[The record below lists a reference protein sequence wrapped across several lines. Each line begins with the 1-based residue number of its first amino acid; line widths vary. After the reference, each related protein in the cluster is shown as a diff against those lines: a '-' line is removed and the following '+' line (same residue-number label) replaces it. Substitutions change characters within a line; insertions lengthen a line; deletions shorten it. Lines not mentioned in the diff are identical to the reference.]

1 MLAVLLVFA
10 VNGFAMAQALARMPA
25 VRDAVGASKGELG
38 LALVG
43 AGLGSLI
50 AMPFTARLVD
60 RFGSRRVVQVCVVLG
75 TAGWAGLAFVPN
87 VWVMGA
93 VLVGAGAPIG
103 VWDVAMNIQGS
114 HVERRRGRSLM
125 PYFHGAFSAGT
136 VLGAGLAALSAWLG
150 VSLLQL
156 PVLGVI
162 GIAVGLSAV
171 RAFVPEDTQDDADD
185 EAGVAASRQAD
196 RPDERSGPGRRR
208 GLTGLEILIGV
219 VCLGGTLAEG
229 SANDWLALL
238 LVDVHG
244 APEAFGAL
252 TLMAFNVTMMI
263 GRLSGGPAIN
273 RFGRDRVART
283 GGVLAISGILLASQQ
298 GMLGLALV
306 GGLLWG
312 LGVSTIFPAAI
323 SAAGEIPGRGNR
335 SIATVSII
343 AYGAFLFGAPTIGLL
358 AEQVGLDRALFVVIL
373 ALALMVVLAGNLR
386 VRNVAQA
393 GGQRDVIQ

>member
-25 VRDAVGASKGELG
+25 VRDAVGASTGELG

-43 AGLGSLI
+43 SGLGSLT

-60 RFGSRRVVQVCVVLG
+60 RFGSRRVVTVCVVLG

-93 VLVGAGAPIG
+93 VLLCAGAPIG

-136 VLGAGLAALSAWLG
+136 VVGAGLAALAAWLG

-156 PVLGVI
+156 PVLGVL
-162 GIAVGLSAV
+162 GIAVGLYAV
-171 RAFVPEDTQDDADD
+171 RAFVPEDD
-185 EAGVAASRQAD
+185 EVQAGEDQEPVA
-196 RPDERSGPGRRR
+196 RR
-208 GLTGLEILIGV
+208 GVTRLEILIGV

-229 SANDWLALL
+229 AANDWLALL
-238 LVDVHG
+238 LVDVQA
-244 APEAFGAL
+244 APAAFGAL
-252 TLMAFNVTMMI
+252 TLMAFNTTMLI
-263 GRLSGGPAIN
+263 GRLSGGPAID
-273 RFGRDRVART
+273 RFGRDRVARA
-283 GGVLAISGILLASQQ
+283 GGVLAIIGILLASQQ
-298 GMLGLALV
+298 GLLGLALL
-306 GGLLWG
+306 GALIWG
-312 LGVSTIFPAAI
+312 LGVSTIFPAAV

-358 AEQVGLDRALFVVIL
+358 AELVGLDRALFVVIL
-373 ALALMVVLAGNLR
+373 ALALMIVLAGNLR
-386 VRNVAQA
+386 VSSAPVRASGAGDPADEQA
-393 GGQRDVIQ
+393 GQVGDQRDAIQ